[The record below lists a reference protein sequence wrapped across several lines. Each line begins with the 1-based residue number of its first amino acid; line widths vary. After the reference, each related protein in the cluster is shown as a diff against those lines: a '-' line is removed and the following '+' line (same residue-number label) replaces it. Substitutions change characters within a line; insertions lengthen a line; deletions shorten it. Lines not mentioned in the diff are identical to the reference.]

1 MGGAKNGG
9 RRSAKTIKRAEDRWD
24 FKRAYCEGRDVASQ
38 AAAEPGRSLFFFFFN
53 IKSGF

>member
-9 RRSAKTIKRAEDRWD
+9 RRSAKAIKRAEDRWD

-38 AAAEPGRSLFFFFFN
+38 GAAEPGRSLFFFFLT
-53 IKSGF
+53 

>member
-24 FKRAYCEGRDVASQ
+24 FKRAYCEGKDVASQ
-38 AAAEPGRSLFFFFFN
+38 GAAEPGRSLFFFFN